1 MRLRLFL
8 TLGLGVFACV
18 AASADERTARTSTVC
33 RDEPREAVAVTN
45 IGSVSADGSTG
56 RRVRVQ
62 TGDRK
67 TVANEGDCVITE
79 IPPRSER
86 SDVLFPDFPFSGRR

>member
-8 TLGLGVFACV
+8 TLGLGAFACV
-18 AASADERTARTSTVC
+18 AASADERSAQTTTIC
-33 RDEPREAVAVTN
+33 RDDPREAVAVTS

-56 RRVRVQ
+56 RRVRVV

-79 IPPRSER
+79 IPARSER
-86 SDVLFPDFPFSGRR
+86 PDWLFPDFPFSGRR